1 MELSLTRNLSATVL
15 VILSIS
21 ESKNYSLTEQSG
33 LVMTSYDSHFF
44 SSSKEPEGVKAYFI
58 LRFRAAD
65 TFLGK
70 LLDKLGEGKIA
81 AAGN

>member
-1 MELSLTRNLSATVL
+1 
-15 VILSIS
+15 
-21 ESKNYSLTEQSG
+21 
-33 LVMTSYDSHFF
+33 MTSYNSPCF

-81 AAGN
+81 AAGNSNSRNNATLALR

>member
-1 MELSLTRNLSATVL
+1 MR
-15 VILSIS
+15 LSIS
-21 ESKNYSLTEQSG
+21 ESNINFSYDLTKESA
-33 LVMTSYDSHFF
+33 LVMTSLDLPFF

-70 LLDKLGEGKIA
+70 LLDKLGDGKIA

>member
-1 MELSLTRNLSATVL
+1 M
-15 VILSIS
+15 
-21 ESKNYSLTEQSG
+21 
-33 LVMTSYDSHFF
+33 
-44 SSSKEPEGVKAYFI
+44 KAYFI

-81 AAGN
+81 AAGNFNSTEQCNVH

>member
-1 MELSLTRNLSATVL
+1 
-15 VILSIS
+15 
-21 ESKNYSLTEQSG
+21 
-33 LVMTSYDSHFF
+33 MTSLNLPFF

-70 LLDKLGEGKIA
+70 LLDKLGDGKIA

>member
-1 MELSLTRNLSATVL
+1 M
-15 VILSIS
+15 ILQAIC
-21 ESKNYSLTEQSG
+21 TC
-33 LVMTSYDSHFF
+33 VMTSYNSPCF

-70 LLDKLGEGKIA
+70 LLDKLGDGKIA
-81 AAGN
+81 AAGI